1 MSTII
6 LFFKKLHDHFEYF
19 KEFPNSFHSKMP
31 FSMEIEKE
39 NSTFFMSKIF
49 ACNIFTP
56 TLLMHTFFSGIKNK
70 LENFLTSVYK
80 FGMAYT

>member
-1 MSTII
+1 
-6 LFFKKLHDHFEYF
+6 
-19 KEFPNSFHSKMP
+19 
-31 FSMEIEKE
+31 MEIEKE